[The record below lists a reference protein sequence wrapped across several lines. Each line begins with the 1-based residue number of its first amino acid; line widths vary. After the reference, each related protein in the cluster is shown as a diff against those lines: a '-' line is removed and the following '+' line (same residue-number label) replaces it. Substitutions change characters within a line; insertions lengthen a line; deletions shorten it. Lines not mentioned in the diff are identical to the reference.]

1 MLSPLQYYHCFRVLQ
16 SSVSI
21 QAQVDTAWAHWC
33 KVNWDIGQK
42 TWWWVTSQGMLR
54 SVTNCSG
61 GLEAQPQEAWECS
74 RNGVHDGRV
83 RHWLTV
89 SHLLSVWSCCT
100 VLFLCQ
106 QREQLKGF
114 EGKQTNKQNKTQH
127 RLSICSIQ
135 KLGFPKK
142 TRVEPEMFAVVK
154 HSDPVLSWVLSQ
166 WHFAV
171 SRLSFRGWGWT
182 CGTCMVITTVLI
194 SKYVLSEGKA
204 KILY

>member
-1 MLSPLQYYHCFRVLQ
+1 MLFIPSLLSCDSGLVTLTYILSCLSLFISVSLLSPLSKQMLSPLQYYHCFRVLQ

-21 QAQVDTAWAHWC
+21 QAQVDTAWARWC

-61 GLEAQPQEAWECS
+61 GLEAQPQETWECS

-89 SHLLSVWSCCT
+89 FHLLSVWSCCT

-106 QREQLKGF
+106 QREQFKGF
-114 EGKQTNKQNKTQH
+114 EGEKKNKQNKTQH

-142 TRVEPEMFAVVK
+142 TRVEPEMFVVVK
-154 HSDPVLSWVLSQ
+154 HSDL
-166 WHFAV
+166 AE
-171 SRLSFRGWGWT
+171 T
-182 CGTCMVITTVLI
+182 
-194 SKYVLSEGKA
+194 
-204 KILY
+204 